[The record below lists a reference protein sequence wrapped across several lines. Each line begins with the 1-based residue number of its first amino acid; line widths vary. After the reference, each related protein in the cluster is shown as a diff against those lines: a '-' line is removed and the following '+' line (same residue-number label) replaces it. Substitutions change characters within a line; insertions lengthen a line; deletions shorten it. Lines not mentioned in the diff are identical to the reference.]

1 MQDTAARDKVKVSG
15 NETNGRCDREDGQG
29 SVGDDDEDEEGNG
42 LQCDSEKRASDDDD
56 GSSDDSEGEE
66 GSNDTDEEAD
76 EEVCLC
82 HGLLGVIVR
91 NGYNV
96 GGNV

>member
-15 NETNGRCDREDGQG
+15 NEKHVDSERDEGGG
-29 SVGDDDEDEEGNG
+29 SVGDDDDDEVGDII
-42 LQCDSEKRASDDDD
+42 QCDSEKSTPDDDD
-56 GSSDDSEGEE
+56 GYSVESEVEE
-66 GSNDTDEEAD
+66 GSNDTGEETD

-91 NGYNV
+91 N
-96 GGNV
+96 

>member
-1 MQDTAARDKVKVSG
+1 MKVSG
-15 NETNGRCDREDGQG
+15 NENHVDSERDEGGG
-29 SVGDDDEDEEGNG
+29 SVGDDDDGEVGDNS
-42 LQCDSEKRASDDDD
+42 QSDSEKSTLDDD
-56 GSSDDSEGEE
+56 GGSSGECEVEE
-66 GSNDTDEEAD
+66 GSNDTGEEAD

>member
-15 NETNGRCDREDGQG
+15 NENHVDSDREEGDG
-29 SVGDDDEDEEGNG
+29 SVGDDDDDEVGDD
-42 LQCDSEKRASDDDD
+42 LQCDSEKSSSDDDD
-56 GSSDDSEGEE
+56 GSSDESEVEE